1 MIRSTKCEGRLLDVT
16 VSDHEAIGA
25 FSELP
30 SLKGIIPAIESSHAV
45 EHALRMGRDGEM
57 GRISVSLSGGGDRD
71 IDFVVENYGSSYG
84 VINTL

>member
-1 MIRSTKCEGRLLDVT
+1 MT

-30 SLKGIIPAIESSHAV
+30 SLRSIIPAIESSHAV
-45 EHALRMGRDGEM
+45 ANALRTGRDGEK
-57 GRISVSLSGGGDRD
+57 GRILVSLSGRGDRD